1 MTPSQKYLV
10 QILAQLRGLHWS
22 HWNSHWRV
30 KGDTA
35 YGDHLLFERLYSAVT
50 EEIDTLGEKIVSLYG
65 QEALTDQETL
75 LETQRFLNLYQ
86 VEDIYE
92 RAYRLEK
99 HFQRSLKRAYEGI
112 KEAGDMSLGVDDFL
126 MGVANDHETPIYL
139 LRQRLR

>member
-1 MTPSQKYLV
+1 M
-10 QILAQLRGLHWS
+10 
-22 HWNSHWRV
+22 